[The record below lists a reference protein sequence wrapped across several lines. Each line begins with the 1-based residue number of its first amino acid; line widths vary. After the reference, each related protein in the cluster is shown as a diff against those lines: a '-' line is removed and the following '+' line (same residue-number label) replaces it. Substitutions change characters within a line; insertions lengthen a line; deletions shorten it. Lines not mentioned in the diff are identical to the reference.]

1 METVCVFCIARVLW
15 LILGQGSICDG
26 NRDSSMGTVL
36 VLNFKEKD
44 PVIPAVTVVS
54 SRNCQ

>member
-1 METVCVFCIARVLW
+1 MFCIARVLW

-36 VLNFKEKD
+36 LLNFEEKD
-44 PVIPAVTVVS
+44 PMVPGVTVVS
-54 SRNCQ
+54 NSNCQ